1 MPPKKLDRIC
11 AKLWS
16 KKESS
21 FSSETVEKYSS
32 VGKPKKLP
40 FSIDCILDKDS
51 TSASTSTVVNE
62 KNLNNFN
69 SGEVEEKKFSK
80 KEVEDESNIFL
91 QSIMDFTQ
99 KIQKASMGYFEKE
112 ELEKPKQLP

>member
-21 FSSETVEKYSS
+21 FPSDNVEKYSS
-32 VGKPKKLP
+32 IGKPKKLP

-51 TSASTSTVVNE
+51 SSASTSTVINE
-62 KNLNNFN
+62 KSLNNC
-69 SGEVEEKKFSK
+69 SSEEIEEKYSK
-80 KEVEDESNIFL
+80 KDVDDESNIFL

-112 ELEKPKQLP
+112 DVEKPKQLP